1 MDVENQKVRKSGKNG
16 GPFRLKF
23 SFSWLSK
30 GNKNYTIA
38 KGKFGT
44 YLRSNNIFLFKIK
57 ISSILFMTIGATK
70 SRHLAA
76 EV

>member
-1 MDVENQKVRKSGKNG
+1 MLQILVSE
-16 GPFRLKF
+16 
-23 SFSWLSK
+23 

-38 KGKFGT
+38 KGKFST
-44 YLRSNNIFLFKIK
+44 YLRCNNIFLFKIK